1 MASYSNVTNTLNFSV
16 SFKPTSAF
24 PLDSRSMFGSYGA
37 AAAAAAT
44 AVNAGSSDSIY
55 YIGQQLTV
63 FENDV
68 VSTYLI
74 QADKT
79 LKAVGADVIP
89 DNKSV
94 VIDGAGAISLKSFGV
109 EYYKYIAED
118 NILTDPEASYP
129 DGMPESATIG
139 DYIQVGGTWYT
150 YGEEGWA
157 VAESNPVEVA
167 YYKLTSGW
175 KSGLEPKVV
184 MTDSD
189 PYELAWYEPSLNT
202 VEGVMSQVE
211 TIKSDIES
219 LTSQV
224 SNNNSAMNERVT
236 ILEGDMTTL
245 KGSAETEGSVL
256 HTVSQAINTLLNNPD
271 AAMNS
276 IQELVNWCN
285 DHAEDALQ
293 LSNNV
298 SANATAIQAINT
310 LLGTELPGG
319 TDAATVIEYIASVD
333 AKFEGLGSA
342 AYAETTEFATAAQ
355 GAKADSAV
363 QSVTKGTNNGHILV
377 DGTDVEVYTPATAS
391 VTTAGIVKVD
401 GASITSTKDGTI
413 SVAAVDHTK
422 VTGLDTQLTATQQAA
437 ENTAKT
443 YADDTFIP
451 KENITTSVE
460 VAGGIEAGS
469 DANVISEKAFLD
481 ALTWKTEM

>member
-24 PLDSRSMFGSYGA
+24 PLDSRSMFGSYEA
-37 AAAAAAT
+37 AVAAAAT

-79 LKAVGADVIP
+79 LKAVGAEVIP

-94 VIDGAGAISLKSFGV
+94 VIGDAGAVSLKDFGV
-109 EYYKYIAED
+109 QYYKYIAED
-118 NILTDPEASYP
+118 NILTDPEATYP
-129 DGMPESATIG
+129 DGMPESAAEG
-139 DYIQVGGTWYT
+139 DYIQVSGTWYK
-150 YGEEGWA
+150 YSDGAWA

-167 YYKLTSGW
+167 YYQLTTGW

-184 MTDSD
+184 MTDDST
-189 PYELAWYEPSLNT
+189 YELAWYEPSLNT

-219 LTSQV
+219 LTNQV
-224 SNNNSAMNERVT
+224 TSNNEALGGRVT
-236 ILEGDMTTL
+236 SLESNMTTL
-245 KGSAETEGSVL
+245 KGGAEVEGSVL
-256 HTVSQAINTLLNNPD
+256 NTVSNAINTLINNPD

-285 DHAEDALQ
+285 EHAEDALQ
-293 LSNNV
+293 LSNTT
-298 SANATAIQAINT
+298 SANATAIAAINQ
-310 LLGTELPGG
+310 LLGTELPG
-319 TDAATVIEYIASVD
+319 TTEAATVIQYIASVD
-333 AKFEGLGSA
+333 AKFDSLGSA
-342 AYAETTEFATAAQ
+342 AYSDTGDFATAAQ
-355 GAKADSAV
+355 GSKADTAV

-377 DGTDVEVYTPATAS
+377 DGTDVEVYTPANATVDA
-391 VTTAGIVKVD
+391 AGVVRVD
-401 GASITSTKDGTI
+401 GSSITSVNGVI

-422 VTGLDTQLTATQQAA
+422 VTGLSTQL
-437 ENTAKT
+437 ENTKTAATDAAKE

-460 VAGGIEAGS
+460 VAGGVEAAS
-469 DANVISEKAFLD
+469 DANVISEKAFFD